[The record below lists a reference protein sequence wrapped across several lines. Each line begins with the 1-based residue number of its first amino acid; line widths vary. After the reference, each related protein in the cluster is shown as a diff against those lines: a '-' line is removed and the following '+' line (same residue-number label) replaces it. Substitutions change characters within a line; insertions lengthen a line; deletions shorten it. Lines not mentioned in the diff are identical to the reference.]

1 VSNVS
6 GEAMRRVNSMSHS
19 TAITTSVRGTA
30 VSGSASV
37 GEITGH
43 QTALQSAPESG

>member
-1 VSNVS
+1 
-6 GEAMRRVNSMSHS
+6 MRRVNSMSHS

-30 VSGSASV
+30 VSGNASV

-43 QTALQSAPESG
+43 QTALQSAPEAG